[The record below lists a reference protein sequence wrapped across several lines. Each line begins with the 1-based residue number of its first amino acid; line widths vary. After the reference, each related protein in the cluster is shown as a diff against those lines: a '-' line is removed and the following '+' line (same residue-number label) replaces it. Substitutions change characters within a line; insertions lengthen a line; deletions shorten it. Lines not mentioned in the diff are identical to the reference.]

1 MGKINI
7 DLHNVIPGMIT
18 AEPVLSND
26 KQIILQSDT
35 EITSHLIN
43 LLCKWGINYLCI
55 RQVNKK
61 YKRNDDRNTYLFYN
75 EQNEEGA
82 KFLTKYRK
90 ISSKSNSLFEYL
102 RNNDYLPYDV
112 FYDLAYDDLYQLIS
126 EKNILSYL
134 YKVKPPLDYTYL
146 HAINVGIIA
155 GLVGR
160 WSGCEEETVKMLI
173 LAGLMHD
180 IGKVK
185 IPQTIL
191 ESINPLSGH
200 ERSLIELHPVYGYH
214 MVKNINNIAPEI
226 QCAILQHHERDN
238 GCGYPRG
245 LYSNGIHYFAKIVAV
260 ADVYDAMTSNRIYK
274 DSVTPFD
281 ALEVL
286 VNDMFTQFSG
296 EYCKVFIRHAI
307 SVLTNSTVLLSD
319 KTQAEVLHFDCFMS
333 TKPVVKKIDGTLL
346 DLNRTDT
353 VSIVEVVKFA

>member
-18 AEPVLSND
+18 AEPVVSND
-26 KQIILQSDT
+26 MQIILQSNT

-43 LLCKWGINYLCI
+43 LFGKWGIEYLCVK
-55 RQVNKK
+55 QLDKK
-61 YKRNDDRNTYLFYN
+61 YKVSDDPNTYLI
-75 EQNEEGA
+75 QNQQDAEGVQ
-82 KFLTKYRK
+82 FLVKYRK
-90 ISSKSNSLFEYL
+90 IASKSNNLFEYL
-102 RNNDYLPYDV
+102 RNNEYLPYDV

-146 HAINVGIIA
+146 HAVNVGIIA
-155 GLVGR
+155 GLVGC
-160 WSGCEEETVKMLI
+160 WCGFEEKIVKMLI

-191 ESINPLSGH
+191 ESTKPLNSH

-226 QCAILQHHERDN
+226 QYAILQHHERDN

-245 LYSNGIHYFAKIVAV
+245 LYSSGIHYFAKIVAV

-286 VNDMFTQFSG
+286 VNDMFTQFNG

-319 KTQAEVLHFDCFMS
+319 KTQAEVMHFGCFMS
-333 TKPVVKKIDGTLL
+333 TKPVVKKSDGTLL
-346 DLNRTDT
+346 DLNRTDDI
-353 VSIVEVVKFA
+353 SIVEVVKFA